1 MKWNIS
7 SCINTRKNNF
17 YVKYLASVRGVLYN
31 FTQVNWTIVKAI
43 LLSYVSVQRKVDE
56 MAVNTDDTLYNMLRI
71 TKFSL
76 QLDESTLPVNE
87 PLLLAYVHF
96 VEDENLVQEQ
106 DN

>member
-1 MKWNIS
+1 
-7 SCINTRKNNF
+7 
-17 YVKYLASVRGVLYN
+17 
-31 FTQVNWTIVKAI
+31 
-43 LLSYVSVQRKVDE
+43 